1 MKNIVFGITSLTLG
15 GAERVLVDI
24 VNDLKDK
31 FNITI
36 FLLYANGEFEK
47 CIDKKVKLV
56 HLCNKSYESLNKLEK
71 LKMVFKCLFLRKKI
85 YNKYIYGK
93 FEKEISFLEGPIM
106 RIFSTY
112 NKNVEKIAWIHNDI
126 SKVYGNSLRGK
137 LKIKLDEKMYKNY
150 NEIVFV
156 SEDNKNAFEKTYP
169 SIINENKIKRE
180 VIYNYINKDNVINK
194 ANEKP
199 EMIFDNNYFNILTIT
214 RLVEQKAIDRLIK
227 IHARL
232 IRNGIVHKVYVV
244 GDGPLKEELQAL
256 IKSLNVSETF
266 ILLGKKENPYTFLKQ
281 CDLFVLLS
289 YFEGYGMVLEEAKI
303 LNKYILITDT
313 AAREAL
319 VNYKKSK
326 IVKNEQEDIY
336 NELKNIILNKE
347 IIKSDNEYEKITY
360 DNDKILA
367 KLIEELK

>member
-1 MKNIVFGITSLTLG
+1 
-15 GAERVLVDI
+15 
-24 VNDLKDK
+24 
-31 FNITI
+31 
-36 FLLYANGEFEK
+36 
-47 CIDKKVKLV
+47 
-56 HLCNKSYESLNKLEK
+56 
-71 LKMVFKCLFLRKKI
+71 
-85 YNKYIYGK
+85 
-93 FEKEISFLEGPIM
+93 
-106 RIFSTY
+106 
-112 NKNVEKIAWIHNDI
+112 
-126 SKVYGNSLRGK
+126 
-137 LKIKLDEKMYKNY
+137 MYKNY
-150 NEIVFV
+150 DEIVFV

-169 SIINENKIKRE
+169 SISNENKIKRE
-180 VIYNYINKDNVINK
+180 VIYNYINKENVINK

-199 EMIFDNNYFNILTIT
+199 EIIFDNNYFNVLTIT

-256 IKSLNVSETF
+256 IKSLNVYETF

-326 IVKNEQEDIY
+326 IVNNEQEDIY

-347 IIKSDNEYEKITY
+347 IIKSNNEYEKITY
-360 DNDKILA
+360 DNDKILT
-367 KLIEELK
+367 KLIEELN

>member
-36 FLLYANGEFEK
+36 FLIYANGELEK
-47 CIDKKVKLV
+47 SVDKKINLV
-56 HLCNKSYESLNKLEK
+56 HLCNKSYDSLNKFEK
-71 LKMVFKCLFLRKKI
+71 IKMVFKCLFFRKKI
-85 YNKYIYGK
+85 YNKYIQGK

-106 RIFSTY
+106 RIFSTC
-112 NKNVEKIAWIHNDI
+112 NKNAKKIAWIHNDI
-126 SKVYGNSLRGK
+126 SKVYGNSLKGK
-137 LKIKLDEKMYKNY
+137 LKILLDKKMYKNY

-156 SEDNKNAFEKTYP
+156 SKDNKEVFENTYP
-169 SIINENKIKRE
+169 SICNEKSIKRE
-180 VIYNYINKDNVINK
+180 VIYNYLNKENVIIK
-194 ANEKP
+194 SNEKP

-232 IRNGIVHKVYVV
+232 IRNGIIHKVYVV
-244 GDGPLKEELQAL
+244 GDGPLKEELQTL
-256 IKSLNVSETF
+256 IKSLNVCETF

-319 VNYKKSK
+319 VDYKKSK
-326 IVKNEQEDIY
+326 IVNNETEDIY
-336 NELKNIILNKE
+336 NELKEIILNKDF
-347 IIKSDNEYEKITY
+347 IKENNEYENITY
-360 DNDKILA
+360 DNKKILT
-367 KLIEELK
+367 KLIEELN